1 MTWRLMTILSVLIL
15 VLFLMGYCIF
25 HYACRRRK
33 KSLISPSLLGH
44 LSEDQ
49 KAMIRDGREWIRAH
63 ENQMNIHQIISSDK
77 LRLRGRFL
85 PAENA
90 KGTIIL
96 FHGYRSGSFNDFSCA
111 FQMYHEFGL
120 NIMAV
125 DQRAHGDSEGKY
137 ICFGAQER
145 FDCAAWAKYVDKIQE
160 GKLPIF
166 LGGISMGATTVMLA
180 SALKMPK
187 TVKGIIADC
196 GFTSPWDIIRKVGRD
211 MVKFDPAPFLYVANV
226 FTLWLANF
234 DMKEC
239 STVSALEKTSLP
251 VLFIHGDDDH
261 FVPASM
267 TKRNQKACTSENRML
282 IVPKAGHGHSYLY
295 APDECRAALSDFF
308 EEYTRQEKETVS

>member
-1 MTWRLMTILSVLIL
+1 MTILSILIL
-15 VLFLMGYCIF
+15 ALFLIGYCVF

-33 KSLISPSLLGH
+33 KSLISPSLLGP

-49 KAMIRDGREWIRAH
+49 KAMIRIGREWIRAH
-63 ENQMNIHQIISSDK
+63 ENEMSSHQIVSSDN
-77 LRLRGRFL
+77 LRLRAKFL

-120 NIMAV
+120 NILAV
-125 DQRAHGDSEGKY
+125 DQRAHGESEGKY
-137 ICFGAQER
+137 ICFGARER
-145 FDCAAWAKYVDKIQE
+145 FDCAAWANYVDKMHE
-160 GKLPIF
+160 GKLPIL

-187 TVKGIIADC
+187 TVKGVIADC

-211 MVKFDPAPFLYVANV
+211 MVKFDPSPFLYLANV
-226 FTLWLANF
+226 FTLWIANF

-239 STVSALEKTSLP
+239 STTKALAKTHLP
-251 VLFIHGDDDH
+251 ILFIHGDEDH
-261 FVPASM
+261 FVPVSM
-267 TKRNQKACTSENRML
+267 TKRSQKACASENKML
-282 IVPKAGHGHSYLY
+282 IVPKAGHGYSYLY
-295 APDECRAALSDFF
+295 APEACRKALYDFF
-308 EEYTRQEKETVS
+308 EKCTKQEKETVS

>member
-15 VLFLMGYCIF
+15 ILFLIGYCIF
-25 HYACRRRK
+25 HHACRRRK
-33 KSLISPSLLGH
+33 KSSIKPSLLGPI
-44 LSEDQ
+44 SEDQ
-49 KAMIRDGREWIRAH
+49 KAMIRDGRAWIQSQE
-63 ENQMNIHQIISSDK
+63 ENMSTHQIISSDG

-85 PAENA
+85 PAKNA

-111 FQMYHEFGL
+111 FRMYHEFGL

-137 ICFGAQER
+137 ICFGARER
-145 FDCAAWAKYVDKIQE
+145 FDCAAWAKYVDKMQE

-180 SALKMPK
+180 SELKMPK

-211 MVKFDPAPFLYVANV
+211 MIKFDPAPFLYLANV
-226 FTLWLANF
+226 FSLWLANF

-239 STVSALEKTSLP
+239 TTVKALTNTKLP
-251 VLFIHGDDDH
+251 VLFLHGEEDH

-267 TKRNQKACTSENRML
+267 TKRSQKACASENEML
-282 IVPKAGHGHSYLY
+282 IVPNAGHGYSYLY
-295 APDECRAALSDFF
+295 APEQCRNALYSFL
-308 EEYTRQEKETVS
+308 EKYAK